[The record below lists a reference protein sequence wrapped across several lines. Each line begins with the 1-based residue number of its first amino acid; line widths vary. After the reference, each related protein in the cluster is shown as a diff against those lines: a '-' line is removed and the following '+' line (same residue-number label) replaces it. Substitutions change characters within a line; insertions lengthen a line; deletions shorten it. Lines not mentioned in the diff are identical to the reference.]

1 MIHTKFCI
9 IFVKSIFVLVAKID
23 IAHSCIGLGFRFD
36 SVSIIRRPEILSKLI
51 EHLTT
56 DLIGEG

>member
-1 MIHTKFCI
+1 MTHTKFCI
-9 IFVKSIFVLVAKID
+9 IFVKSIFVLITKID
-23 IAHSCIGLGFRFD
+23 KVHSSIGLGFRFD
-36 SVSIIRRPEILSKLI
+36 SVSIIRWSAIVAELV

>member
-1 MIHTKFCI
+1 VIHTKLCI

-23 IAHSCIGLGFRFD
+23 IVHGCRGLGFRFD
-36 SVSIIRRPEILSKLI
+36 SVSIIRSPAMVAKLI

-56 DLIGEG
+56 DFIGEG